1 MFLKGTKHLLQDI
14 TQLPTLPKDVYLVTA
29 DVTSLYTN
37 IPHEEGISTTLEYL
51 DRHRDILPPHTP
63 TNKVIEQ
70 FLKFILKENYFDFLD
85 SHYLQLQGTAM
96 GTKMAPPYANI
107 FMAKIEQELTH
118 SRAEILFWRRFIDD
132 IFFIWRGSLE
142 SLMDFQHTAN
152 AHHNSIKFTF
162 EFSQNSVNFLDC
174 SLYLDES
181 QRLKTTLYRKPTD
194 KHLIL
199 HYTSHHP
206 LHLKRNVVYTQ
217 ALRYKRIISDPLKL
231 QTELTTLRKILLAR
245 GYPLRLIK
253 QQFHKA
259 LLIPRTVLLEDKLT
273 AQPTVHTLPKPQRAK
288 RLLKLP
294 LHPAL
299 RPLKRRIQDLWT
311 NTLTDTTL
319 RQLWSGPP
327 RILSVGS
334 KTTKDLIVR
343 TRQHLPGEQL

>member
-1 MFLKGTKHLLQDI
+1 M
-14 TQLPTLPKDVYLVTA
+14 
-29 DVTSLYTN
+29 
-37 IPHEEGISTTLEYL
+37 
-51 DRHRDILPPHTP
+51 
-63 TNKVIEQ
+63 
-70 FLKFILKENYFDFLD
+70 
-85 SHYLQLQGTAM
+85 
-96 GTKMAPPYANI
+96 
-107 FMAKIEQELTH
+107 
-118 SRAEILFWRRFIDD
+118 
-132 IFFIWRGSLE
+132 
-142 SLMDFQHTAN
+142 
-152 AHHNSIKFTF
+152 
-162 EFSQNSVNFLDC
+162 
-174 SLYLDES
+174 
-181 QRLKTTLYRKPTD
+181 
-194 KHLIL
+194 
-199 HYTSHHP
+199 
-206 LHLKRNVVYTQ
+206 KRNIVYTQ

-245 GYPLRLIK
+245 GYPFRLIK

-311 NTLTDTTL
+311 NTITDTTL